1 MSFRGYLA
9 TQLYTSDLNPME
21 KHKRYEAL
29 TKERYQDIYHLAY
42 WLCKD
47 HHLAEDLAQETF
59 LKAWRF
65 FDNLNDPN
73 AAKPWLITILRRE
86 NARRFDKKQYDF
98 VDIDECVIQ
107 AKTYPGSDHDM
118 AQDWLQKQMMILKP
132 KYREPLLLSLV
143 AGLNHDEIAQALR
156 LNHNTVTT
164 RLFRARNQLIAQ
176 QGNH

>member
-9 TQLYTSDLNPME
+9 TQLYTSDLNAME
-21 KHKRYEAL
+21 KHKRYEAM
-29 TKERYQDIYHLAY
+29 TKERYQDIYRLAY

-47 HHLAEDLAQETF
+47 HHLAQDLAQETF

-86 NARRFDKKQYDF
+86 NARRFDKKQYNF

-118 AQDWLQKQMMILKP
+118 AQDWLQKQMMILEP
-132 KYREPLLLSLV
+132 KYREPLVLKLV
-143 AGLNHDEIAQALR
+143 VGFNHNEIAQVLE
-156 LNHNTVTT
+156 LNHNTVAT
-164 RLFRARNQLIAQ
+164 RLFRARNQIIAQ
-176 QGNH
+176 RERD

>member
-9 TQLYTSDLNPME
+9 TQLYTSDLNAME

-29 TKERYQDIYHLAY
+29 TKERYQDIYRLAY

-47 HHLAEDLAQETF
+47 HHLAEDLAQDTF

-118 AQDWLQKQMMILKP
+118 AQDWLQKQMMILEP
-132 KYREPLLLSLV
+132 KYREPLVLKLV
-143 AGLNHDEIAQALR
+143 VGFNHNEIAQVLD
-156 LNHNTVTT
+156 LNHNTVAT
-164 RLFRARNQLIAQ
+164 RLFRARNQIISQ
-176 QGNH
+176 RERD

>member
-9 TQLYTSDLNPME
+9 TQLYTSDLNAME

-29 TKERYQDIYHLAY
+29 TKERYQDIYRLAY

-107 AKTYPGSDHDM
+107 AKNYPGSDHDM
-118 AQDWLQKQMMILKP
+118 AQDWLQKQMMILEP
-132 KYREPLLLSLV
+132 KYREPLVLKLV
-143 AGLNHDEIAQALR
+143 VGFNHNEIAQVLE
-156 LNHNTVTT
+156 LNHNTVAT
-164 RLFRARNQLIAQ
+164 RLFRARNQIIAQ
-176 QGNH
+176 RERD

>member
-1 MSFRGYLA
+1 MKLQSLPA
-9 TQLYTSDLNPME
+9 AQLYTSDLNAME

-29 TKERYQDIYHLAY
+29 TKERYQDIYRLAY

-47 HHLAEDLAQETF
+47 HHLAEDLAQDTF

-118 AQDWLQKQMMILKP
+118 AQDWLQKQMMILEP
-132 KYREPLLLSLV
+132 KYREPLVLKLV
-143 AGLNHDEIAQALR
+143 VGFNHNEIAQVLE
-156 LNHNTVTT
+156 LNHNTVAT
-164 RLFRARNQLIAQ
+164 RLFRARNQIIAQ
-176 QGNH
+176 RERD

>member
-29 TKERYQDIYHLAY
+29 TKERYQNIYRLAY

-118 AQDWLQKQMMILKP
+118 AQDWLQKQMMILEP
-132 KYREPLLLSLV
+132 KYREPLVLKLV
-143 AGLNHDEIAQALR
+143 VGFNHNEIAQVLE
-156 LNHNTVTT
+156 LNHNTVAT
-164 RLFRARNQLIAQ
+164 RLFRARNQIIAQ
-176 QGNH
+176 RERD

>member
-9 TQLYTSDLNPME
+9 TQLYTSDLNTME

-29 TKERYQDIYHLAY
+29 TKERYQDIYRLAY

-118 AQDWLQKQMMILKP
+118 AQDWLQKQMMILEP
-132 KYREPLLLSLV
+132 KYREPLVLKLV
-143 AGLNHDEIAQALR
+143 VGFNHNEIAQVLE
-156 LNHNTVTT
+156 LNHNTVAT
-164 RLFRARNQLIAQ
+164 RLFRARNQIIAQ
-176 QGNH
+176 RERD

>member
-9 TQLYTSDLNPME
+9 TQLYTSDLNAME

-29 TKERYQDIYHLAY
+29 TKERYQDIYRLAY

-47 HHLAEDLAQETF
+47 HHLAEDLAQDTF

-118 AQDWLQKQMMILKP
+118 AQDWLQKQMMILEP
-132 KYREPLLLSLV
+132 KYREPLVLKLV
-143 AGLNHDEIAQALR
+143 VGFNHNEIAQVLE
-156 LNHNTVTT
+156 LNHNTVAT
-164 RLFRARNQLIAQ
+164 RLFRARNQIIAQ
-176 QGNH
+176 RERD

>member
-1 MSFRGYLA
+1 MKLQRLPSA
-9 TQLYTSDLNPME
+9 QLYTSDLNAME
-21 KHKRYEAL
+21 KHKRYEAM
-29 TKERYQDIYHLAY
+29 TKERYQDIYRLAY

-47 HHLAEDLAQETF
+47 HHLAQDLAQDTF

-118 AQDWLQKQMMILKP
+118 AQDWLQKQMMILEP
-132 KYREPLLLSLV
+132 KYREPLVLKLV
-143 AGLNHDEIAQALR
+143 VGFNHNEIAQVLE
-156 LNHNTVTT
+156 LNHNTVAT
-164 RLFRARNQLIAQ
+164 RLFRARNQIIAQ
-176 QGNH
+176 RERD

>member
-29 TKERYQDIYHLAY
+29 TKERYQDIYRLAY

-47 HHLAEDLAQETF
+47 HHLAEDLAQDTF

-118 AQDWLQKQMMILKP
+118 AQDWLQKQMMILEP
-132 KYREPLLLSLV
+132 KYREPLVLKLV
-143 AGLNHDEIAQALR
+143 VGFNHNEIAQVLE
-156 LNHNTVTT
+156 LNHNTVAT
-164 RLFRARNQLIAQ
+164 RLFRARNQIIAQ
-176 QGNH
+176 RESD

>member
-1 MSFRGYLA
+1 MKLQRLPA
-9 TQLYTSDLNPME
+9 AQLYTSDLNAME

-29 TKERYQDIYHLAY
+29 TKERYQDIYRLAY

-47 HHLAEDLAQETF
+47 HHLAEDLAQDTF

-107 AKTYPGSDHDM
+107 AKNYPGSDHDM
-118 AQDWLQKQMMILKP
+118 AQDWLQKQMMILEP
-132 KYREPLLLSLV
+132 KYREPLVLKLV
-143 AGLNHDEIAQALR
+143 VGFNHNEIAQVLE
-156 LNHNTVTT
+156 LNHNTVAT
-164 RLFRARNQLIAQ
+164 RLFRARNQIIAQ
-176 QGNH
+176 REGD

>member
-29 TKERYQDIYHLAY
+29 TKERYQDIYRLAY

-47 HHLAEDLAQETF
+47 HHLAEDLAQDTF

-118 AQDWLQKQMMILKP
+118 AQDWLKKQMMILEP
-132 KYREPLLLSLV
+132 KYREPLVLKLV
-143 AGLNHDEIAQALR
+143 VGFNHNEIAQVLE
-156 LNHNTVTT
+156 LNHNTVAT
-164 RLFRARNQLIAQ
+164 RLFRARNQIIAQ
-176 QGNH
+176 REGD

>member
-1 MSFRGYLA
+1 
-9 TQLYTSDLNPME
+9 ME
-21 KHKRYEAL
+21 KQKRYETL
-29 TKERYQDIYHLAY
+29 TKERYQDIYRLAY

-47 HHLAEDLAQETF
+47 HHLAQDLAQDTF

-107 AKTYPGSDHDM
+107 AKNYPGSDHYM
-118 AQDWLQKQMMILKP
+118 AQDWLQKQMMILEP
-132 KYREPLLLSLV
+132 KYREPLVLKLV
-143 AGLNHDEIAQALR
+143 VGFNHNEIAQVLE
-156 LNHNTVTT
+156 LNHNTVAT
-164 RLFRARNQLIAQ
+164 RLFRARNQIIAQ
-176 QGNH
+176 RERD

>member
-29 TKERYQDIYHLAY
+29 TKERYQDIYRLAY

-47 HHLAEDLAQETF
+47 HHLAQDLAQDTF

-107 AKTYPGSDHDM
+107 SKTYPGSDHDM
-118 AQDWLQKQMMILKP
+118 AQDWLQKQMMILEP
-132 KYREPLLLSLV
+132 KYREPLVLKLV
-143 AGLNHDEIAQALR
+143 VGFNHNEIAQVLE
-156 LNHNTVTT
+156 LNHNTVAT
-164 RLFRARNQLIAQ
+164 RLFRARNQIIAQ
-176 QGNH
+176 RERD

>member
-9 TQLYTSDLNPME
+9 TQLYTSDLNAME
-21 KHKRYEAL
+21 KHKRYEAM
-29 TKERYQDIYHLAY
+29 TKERYQDIYRLAY

-47 HHLAEDLAQETF
+47 HHLAQDLAQETF

-65 FDNLNDPN
+65 FDNLHDPN

-86 NARRFDKKQYDF
+86 NARRFDKKQYNF

-118 AQDWLQKQMMILKP
+118 AQDWLQKQMMILEP
-132 KYREPLLLSLV
+132 KYREPLVLKLV
-143 AGLNHDEIAQALR
+143 VGFNHNEIAQVLE
-156 LNHNTVTT
+156 LNHNTVAT
-164 RLFRARNQLIAQ
+164 RLFRARNQIIAQ
-176 QGNH
+176 RERD

>member
-9 TQLYTSDLNPME
+9 TQLYTSDLNAME

-29 TKERYQDIYHLAY
+29 TKERYQDIYRLAY

-118 AQDWLQKQMMILKP
+118 AQDWLQKQMMILEP
-132 KYREPLLLSLV
+132 KYREPLVLKLV
-143 AGLNHDEIAQALR
+143 VGFNHNEIAQVLE
-156 LNHNTVTT
+156 LNHNTVAT
-164 RLFRARNQLIAQ
+164 RLFRARNQIIAQ
-176 QGNH
+176 RERD

>member
-9 TQLYTSDLNPME
+9 TQLYTSDLNAME

-29 TKERYQDIYHLAY
+29 TKERYQDIYRLAY

-47 HHLAEDLAQETF
+47 HHLAEDLAQDTF

-118 AQDWLQKQMMILKP
+118 AQDWLQKQMMILEP
-132 KYREPLLLSLV
+132 KYREPLVLKLV
-143 AGLNHDEIAQALR
+143 VGFNHNEIAQALE
-156 LNHNTVTT
+156 LNHNTVAT
-164 RLFRARNQLIAQ
+164 RLFRARNQIIAQ
-176 QGNH
+176 RERD

>member
-1 MSFRGYLA
+1 
-9 TQLYTSDLNPME
+9 ME
-21 KHKRYEAL
+21 KQKRYETL
-29 TKERYQDIYHLAY
+29 MKERYQDIYRLAY

-47 HHLAEDLAQETF
+47 QHIAEDLAQETF

-73 AAKPWLITILRRE
+73 AEKSWLITILRRE
-86 NARRFDKKQYDF
+86 NARRFDRKQFDF
-98 VDIDECVIQ
+98 VDIDECAIQ
-107 AKTYPGSDHDM
+107 TKTYPGSDRDM

-156 LNHNTVTT
+156 LNHNTVAT

>member
-1 MSFRGYLA
+1 MKLQRLPSA
-9 TQLYTSDLNPME
+9 QLYTSDLNAME

-29 TKERYQDIYHLAY
+29 TKERYQDIYRLAY

-47 HHLAEDLAQETF
+47 HHLAEDLAQDTF

-118 AQDWLQKQMMILKP
+118 AQDWLQKQMMILEP
-132 KYREPLLLSLV
+132 KYREPLVLKLV
-143 AGLNHDEIAQALR
+143 VGFNHNEIAQVLE
-156 LNHNTVTT
+156 LNHNTVAT
-164 RLFRARNQLIAQ
+164 RLFRARNQIIAQ
-176 QGNH
+176 RESD

>member
-29 TKERYQDIYHLAY
+29 TKERYQDIYRLAY

-118 AQDWLQKQMMILKP
+118 AQDWLQKQMMILEP
-132 KYREPLLLSLV
+132 KYREPLVLKLV
-143 AGLNHDEIAQALR
+143 VGFNHNEIAQVLE
-156 LNHNTVTT
+156 LNHNTVAT
-164 RLFRARNQLIAQ
+164 RLFRARNQIIAQ
-176 QGNH
+176 RERD

>member
-9 TQLYTSDLNPME
+9 TQLYTSDLNAME

-29 TKERYQDIYHLAY
+29 TKERYQDIYRLAY

-47 HHLAEDLAQETF
+47 HHLAEDLAQDTF

-118 AQDWLQKQMMILKP
+118 AQDWLQKQMMILEP
-132 KYREPLLLSLV
+132 KYREPLVLKLV
-143 AGLNHDEIAQALR
+143 VGFNHNEIAQVLE
-156 LNHNTVTT
+156 LNHNTVAT
-164 RLFRARNQLIAQ
+164 RLFRARNQIIAQ
-176 QGNH
+176 RESD

>member
-9 TQLYTSDLNPME
+9 TQLYTSDLNAME

-29 TKERYQDIYHLAY
+29 TKERYQDIYRLAY

-47 HHLAEDLAQETF
+47 HHLAEDLAQDTF

-86 NARRFDKKQYDF
+86 NARHFDKKQYDF

-118 AQDWLQKQMMILKP
+118 AQDWLQKQMMILEP
-132 KYREPLLLSLV
+132 KYREPLVLKLV
-143 AGLNHDEIAQALR
+143 VGFNHNEIAQVLE
-156 LNHNTVTT
+156 LNHNTVAT
-164 RLFRARNQLIAQ
+164 RLFRARNQIIAQ
-176 QGNH
+176 RERD

>member
-29 TKERYQDIYHLAY
+29 TKERYQDIYRLAY

-47 HHLAEDLAQETF
+47 HHLAEDLAQDTF

-118 AQDWLQKQMMILKP
+118 AQDWLQKQMMILEP
-132 KYREPLLLSLV
+132 KYREPLVLKLV
-143 AGLNHDEIAQALR
+143 VGFNHNEIAQVLE
-156 LNHNTVTT
+156 LNHNTVAT
-164 RLFRARNQLIAQ
+164 RLFRARNQIIAQ
-176 QGNH
+176 RERD

>member
-1 MSFRGYLA
+1 
-9 TQLYTSDLNPME
+9 ME
-21 KHKRYEAL
+21 KQKRYEAL
-29 TKERYQDIYHLAY
+29 TKERYQDIYRLAY

-47 HHLAEDLAQETF
+47 QHIAEDLAQETF

-73 AAKPWLITILRRE
+73 AEKSWLITILRRE
-86 NARRFDKKQYDF
+86 NARRFDRKQYDF
-98 VDIDECVIQ
+98 VDIDECAIQ
-107 AKTYPGSDHDM
+107 TKTYPGSDHDM

-156 LNHNTVTT
+156 LNRNTVAT

>member
-29 TKERYQDIYHLAY
+29 TKERYQDIYRLAY

-118 AQDWLQKQMMILKP
+118 AQDWLQKQMMILEP
-132 KYREPLLLSLV
+132 KYREPLLLNLV

-156 LNHNTVTT
+156 LNHNTVAT

>member
-9 TQLYTSDLNPME
+9 TQLYTSDLNAME
-21 KHKRYEAL
+21 KHKRYEAM
-29 TKERYQDIYHLAY
+29 TKERYQDIYRLAY

-47 HHLAEDLAQETF
+47 HHLAQDLAQETF

-118 AQDWLQKQMMILKP
+118 AQDWLQKQMMILEP
-132 KYREPLLLSLV
+132 KYREPLVLKLV
-143 AGLNHDEIAQALR
+143 VGFNHNEIAQVLE
-156 LNHNTVTT
+156 LNHNTVAT
-164 RLFRARNQLIAQ
+164 RLFRARNQIIAQ
-176 QGNH
+176 RERD

>member
-29 TKERYQDIYHLAY
+29 TKERYQDIYRLAY

-47 HHLAEDLAQETF
+47 HHLAEDLAQDTF

-118 AQDWLQKQMMILKP
+118 AQDWPQKQMMILEP
-132 KYREPLLLSLV
+132 KYREPLVLKLV
-143 AGLNHDEIAQALR
+143 VGFNHNEIAQVLE
-156 LNHNTVTT
+156 LNHNTVAT
-164 RLFRARNQLIAQ
+164 RLFRARNQIIAQ
-176 QGNH
+176 RESD